1 MTSFEKNWYIR
12 YTVEALSEKNTWIE
26 KVNHFERVRK
36 ILNTHHLRYSHTIN
50 RHFLQI
56 QDTTWQILYIMF
68 DPSKW
73 MDNVAKRTNNRVH
86 NERTNEW
93 TDEQTNRL
101 MNGRTDGRTGSKE
114 GWCIKSPRKSF
125 SFHCWTKKFYNRH
138 SWSILYIT
146 FGNDMISP

>member
-26 KVNHFERVRK
+26 KVNHFERVGK
-36 ILNTHHLRYSHTIN
+36 TLNKHHLRYSHTIN
-50 RHFLQI
+50 RHFVQI

-86 NERTNEW
+86 NERTNERMNRR
-93 TDEQTNRL
+93 TNEQTNERT
-101 MNGRTDGRTGSKE
+101 NGWTDWFERRMMHKVTSKIIFVPLLDKE
-114 GWCIKSPRKSF
+114 V
-125 SFHCWTKKFYNRH
+125 
-138 SWSILYIT
+138 L
-146 FGNDMISP
+146 